1 MIVSALGLVSPLSQ
15 GPAASKKFK
24 DILPLLLGKYKCIR
38 FYSPWGELPKNQAW
52 DSCSGSP
59 EQKAIRGPSTGST
72 QERLRATRCGTL
84 TCGTC
89 PPLWAR
95 ISNSHQPSNMGTII
109 LGIKKLELREVN
121 ELVQSHRYSMAG
133 MV

>member
-52 DSCSGSP
+52 DSCSGFP
-59 EQKAIRGPSTGST
+59 EQKAIRVHP
-72 QERLRATRCGTL
+72 QAAPRRDCE
-84 TCGTC
+84 
-89 PPLWAR
+89 PPDVEHSLGAR
-95 ISNSHQPSNMGTII
+95 ISNSHQASNMGTLI

-121 ELVQSHRYSMAG
+121 ELVQSHRFSMAG